1 MTPFTQSNP
10 SNSEET
16 HLQNE
21 VNYLE
26 SILDQVLREQA
37 GEELFQQVEEI
48 RSTCIELK
56 RGFDPQLEE
65 KLIQRVRNLDPD
77 TTATI
82 IQAFALSFHLFNV
95 AEEHYNDHVKKN
107 KIKRNEAV
115 DGTLNQA
122 LAELKENKIELNAI
136 LELLTRMSV
145 EPVITAHPTEAK
157 RLTVLEKY
165 RKIYQLARQKELL
178 LLTEEEKKELRESLL
193 LEIQKLWHTA
203 DIFLEKPTVK
213 EEVMNGLFY
222 FKETFYPVIPAVYT
236 ELEKQLT
243 RQFGFT
249 GKEVPSFFRFGS
261 WIGGDRDGNPLVTSE
276 VTWWTLWTHKDMVLS
291 LYQESVLELIK
302 SISLSK
308 FLIPHSEELQRSLE
322 VDIQAMSHAA
332 EEILARNPHEPYRQK
347 LGFMLIKLE
356 GTRKLNNPAT
366 TAGERRRVEGS
377 YGSSDDFIGELR
389 IIYESLMAHQGERIA
404 QREVEPLIQ
413 RATVFGF
420 HLAALDIRED
430 SSKHR
435 AAIQE
440 IFSRLRLHEGYPSA
454 PEEEKVALL
463 TGELESLRP
472 LISRNLKLSTE
483 VQSTIEVFDLI
494 LEAQE
499 TVCRDSIRSYIIS
512 LTRGSSDILSVLLLA
527 KEAGL
532 CGENESG
539 FLSRL
544 DIVPLFETI
553 EDLRNAQ
560 GIMETLFNNPFYQK
574 HLKAR
579 GMAQEIMLGYSDS
592 SKDGGILTSSWEL
605 YTAQRAL
612 YDLAKK
618 HGIALKLFHG
628 RGGTVGRGGGPT
640 HKAILAQPRG
650 TVQGR
655 IKITEQGEVISSKYA
670 NQETAIHNLELM
682 AAGVMTASLLPL
694 KGREKEDQKL
704 YTATFAYLSQMAYER
719 YRKLVEDPEF
729 QGYFREATPI
739 REVSLVKMGSRPAY
753 RKQASTRIEDLR
765 AIPWVFSWTQS
776 RNLLIAWF
784 PLGSTF
790 QEFISEKPENEKL
803 LQDMYR
809 YWPFFRN
816 LMDNIQMTLA
826 KTDMNI
832 ARHYAT
838 LVVDEAVRNR
848 VFDLLNQEFQLTE
861 TMIKRIIGSSEILEN
876 DPGLRRSIQLRN
888 PFIDPINYLQV
899 ALLRKLRSETMSV
912 EERQQ
917 LVHNIVLSVNCIAA
931 GMRNTG

>member
-1 MTPFTQSNP
+1 MTPFTQSKP
-10 SNSEET
+10 SEEDIK
-16 HLQNE
+16 LQQE

-26 SILDQVLREQA
+26 SIMDQVLREQA
-37 GEELFQQVEEI
+37 GEELYRLVEEI
-48 RSTCIELK
+48 RSACIELK
-56 RGFDPQLEE
+56 RNYKPELEE
-65 KLIQRVRNLDPD
+65 KLINRVKNLDPE
-77 TTATI
+77 TSSTI

-95 AEEHYNDHVKKN
+95 AEEHFNFHVKQN
-107 KIKRNEAV
+107 QIKRGEAV

-122 LAELKENKIELNAI
+122 LMELKANKIELTRI
-136 LELLTRMSV
+136 LELLSHMSV

-178 LLTEEEKKELRESLL
+178 IQTEDEVNELRESLL

-213 EEVMNGLFY
+213 EEVLNGLFY
-222 FKETFYPVIPAVYT
+222 FKESFYPVVPTVYQ
-236 ELEKQLT
+236 ELEKQLK
-243 RQFGFT
+243 RQFGFKGT
-249 GKEVPSFFRFGS
+249 EVPSFFRFGS
-261 WIGGDRDGNPLVTSE
+261 WVGGDRDGNPLVTSE
-276 VTWWTLWTHKDMVLS
+276 VTWWTLWTQKDMILS

-302 SISLSK
+302 SLSLSK
-308 FLIPHSEELQRSLE
+308 FLIAHSEGLQRSLE
-322 VDIQAMSHAA
+322 EDIQTLHNAA
-332 EEILARNPHEPYRQK
+332 EEILSRNPQEPYRQK
-347 LGFMLIKLE
+347 LGFVLAKLE

-366 TAGERRRVEGS
+366 TAAERQEVEGFYPS
-377 YGSSDDFIGELR
+377 CEEFIGELR
-389 IIYESLMAHQGERIA
+389 LIYDSLMAHRGERIA

-413 RATVFGF
+413 RAEVFGF
-420 HLAALDIRED
+420 YLAALDIRED
-430 SSKHR
+430 SAHHR
-435 AAIQE
+435 LAIQE
-440 IFSRLRLHEGYPSA
+440 IFSRLKIHDGYSSA
-454 PEEEKVALL
+454 AEKEKVSIL
-463 TGELESLRP
+463 TAELESLRP
-472 LISRNLKLSTE
+472 MISRNLKLPSE
-483 VQSTIEVFDLI
+483 IQSTVEVFDLI

-499 TVCRDSIRSYIIS
+499 KVCRESIKSYVVS
-512 LTRGSSDILSVLLLA
+512 LTRGPSDILAVLLLA

-532 CGENESG
+532 CGENETG
-539 FLSRL
+539 FFSRL

-553 EDLRNAQ
+553 DDLRQAPEV
-560 GIMETLFNNPFYQK
+560 METLFNNTFYQK

-579 GMAQEIMLGYSDS
+579 DMGQEIMLGYSDS

-605 YTAQRAL
+605 YTAQKAL
-612 YDLAKK
+612 YDLART
-618 HGIALKLFHG
+618 HGVALKLFHG

-682 AAGVMTASLLPL
+682 AAGVITASLLPL

-704 YTATFAYLSQMAYER
+704 YTATFARLSQRAYEK
-719 YRKLVEDPEF
+719 YRQLVEDQEF
-729 QGYFREATPI
+729 QTYFKEATPI
-739 REVSLVKMGSRPAY
+739 REVGLVKMGSRPAY

-776 RNLLIAWF
+776 RNLLIAWY

-790 QEFISEKPENEKL
+790 KAFIEENPAHEKL

-816 LMDNIQMTLA
+816 LIDNIQMTLA

-838 LVVDEAVRNR
+838 LVEDKSVRDR
-848 VFDLLNQEFQLTE
+848 VYALLNNEFDLTAEML
-861 TMIKRIIGSSEILEN
+861 KRVIGCKEILEN

-899 ALLRKLRSETMSV
+899 ALLRKLRSQTMIV

-917 LVHNIVLSVNCIAA
+917 VVHNVVLTVNCIAA